1 LLGQINGAHT
11 NTSETQAAALDV
23 GSAAMEDIPMNSH
36 DDGAM
41 DTSVPVNMETCEP
54 EVKVGCGLKRSF
66 ASSTFGGSGCPAPV
80 QKPFESLLKA
90 VIDLQEASANLQYK
104 AASVQRCTDALLNV
118 LESDLDQSVRFL
130 YAVLKETA
138 LLYVHFQGLIFFI
151 CRNASRVQSEL

>member
-1 LLGQINGAHT
+1 
-11 NTSETQAAALDV
+11 
-23 GSAAMEDIPMNSH
+23 MEDIPMNSH

-41 DTSVPVNMETCEP
+41 DTSVPDNMETCEP

-104 AASVQRCTDALLNV
+104 AASVQRCTDALLDV

-151 CRNASRVQSEL
+151 CRNASRVQCEL